1 MYSVFFFFA
10 VVIVTQQL
18 ALHVTATDLK
28 QQEEM
33 TRVQKSNGRK
43 MGFILFKVKT
53 RRWTSLRRIQMS
65 VRNRISLPVR
75 KGKRSVRALRVPLV
89 LHRVVG

>member
-33 TRVQKSNGRK
+33 TWVQKSNGRK
-43 MGFILFKVKT
+43 MGVYFI
-53 RRWTSLRRIQMS
+53 
-65 VRNRISLPVR
+65 
-75 KGKRSVRALRVPLV
+75 
-89 LHRVVG
+89 

>member
-1 MYSVFFFFA
+1 MYSVFFFA

-33 TRVQKSNGRK
+33 TWVQKSNGRK
-43 MGFILFKVKT
+43 MGVYFI
-53 RRWTSLRRIQMS
+53 
-65 VRNRISLPVR
+65 
-75 KGKRSVRALRVPLV
+75 
-89 LHRVVG
+89 

>member
-1 MYSVFFFFA
+1 MYSVFLFFFA

-33 TRVQKSNGRK
+33 T
-43 MGFILFKVKT
+43 
-53 RRWTSLRRIQMS
+53 
-65 VRNRISLPVR
+65 
-75 KGKRSVRALRVPLV
+75 
-89 LHRVVG
+89 